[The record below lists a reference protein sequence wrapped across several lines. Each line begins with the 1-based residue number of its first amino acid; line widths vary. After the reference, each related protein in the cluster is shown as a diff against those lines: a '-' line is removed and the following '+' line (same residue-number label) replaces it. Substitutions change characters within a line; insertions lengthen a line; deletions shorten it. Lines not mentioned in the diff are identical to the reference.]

1 MQSISDR
8 KVKTFT
14 IGMEDAAYNEA
25 EAAAAIAAHLGTEH
39 TQLTITEQDA
49 KAVLPKLS
57 HMFGEPFADSSQI
70 PTYLVSKLTR
80 EHVTVSLSGDGGDEL
95 FCGYGTYQSITNV
108 WNKIRKIPQPVR
120 SAAGYFLTDGP
131 FSKRKRTR
139 SGACYYRRIMQKS
152 CMRAL
157 IFPSRFLERLQ
168 RKRKRE
174 EHF

>member
-1 MQSISDR
+1 MADVPLGAFLSAGIDSSTVVSLMQSISDR

-80 EHVTVSLSGDGGDEL
+80 EHVTVSFE
-95 FCGYGTYQSITNV
+95 
-108 WNKIRKIPQPVR
+108 
-120 SAAGYFLTDGP
+120 
-131 FSKRKRTR
+131 
-139 SGACYYRRIMQKS
+139 RRW
-152 CMRAL
+152 RG
-157 IFPSRFLERLQ
+157 
-168 RKRKRE
+168 
-174 EHF
+174 